1 MTWRDFKRRIK
12 RQMSDML
19 EIPSDIIMDLP
30 KIVLV
35 GDLQLFIENH
45 RGIVEYTAESV
56 RINVGDYEV
65 AVSGEDLLLRN
76 ILPDEICLEGRI
88 KGLQFNR

>member
-1 MTWRDFKRRIK
+1 MGWREFKKRLK

-19 EIPSDIIMDLP
+19 EIPGDVIMDLP
-30 KIVLV
+30 KVVLV

-45 RGIVEYTAESV
+45 RGIVEYTAENV
-56 RINVGDYEV
+56 RINAGDYEV
-65 AVSGEDLLLRN
+65 AVSGEGLLLRN

-88 KGLQFNR
+88 KSVQFIR

>member
-1 MTWRDFKRRIK
+1 MAWGDFMRKFK

-45 RGIVEYTAESV
+45 RGIVEYSSENV

-65 AVSGEDLLLRN
+65 AVSGEGLLLRN

-88 KGLQFNR
+88 KSIHFIR

>member
-1 MTWRDFKRRIK
+1 MAWRDFKKKLK

-45 RGIVEYTAESV
+45 RGIIEYTAENV
-56 RINVGDYEV
+56 RVNVGDYEV
-65 AVSGEDLLLRN
+65 AVSGEELLLRN

-88 KGLQFNR
+88 KTVQFIR

>member
-1 MTWRDFKRRIK
+1 MVWLDFKKKLK

-19 EIPSDIIMDLP
+19 DIPSDIILDLP

-35 GDLQLFIENH
+35 GDQQLFIENH
-45 RGIVEYTAESV
+45 RGIVEYSSESV
-56 RINVGDYEV
+56 RVNVGDYEV
-65 AVSGEDLLLRN
+65 EVSGDNLLLRN

-88 KGLQFNR
+88 GSVRFIR

>member
-1 MTWRDFKRRIK
+1 MSWREFKKRIK
-12 RQMSDML
+12 RQMSDVL

-45 RGIVEYTAESV
+45 RGIVEYTSGSV
-56 RINVGDYEV
+56 RVNVGDYEV
-65 AVSGEDLLLRN
+65 LVSGEDLLLRN
-76 ILPDEICLEGRI
+76 ILPDEICVEGRI
-88 KGLQFNR
+88 RGLQFVR

>member
-1 MTWRDFKRRIK
+1 MAWRDFKKRLK

-19 EIPSDIIMDLP
+19 EIPGDVIMDLP
-30 KIVLV
+30 KVVLV

-65 AVSGEDLLLRN
+65 AVSGEGLLLRN

-88 KGLQFNR
+88 KSVQFIR

>member
-1 MTWRDFKRRIK
+1 MAWRDFKKKLK

-30 KIVLV
+30 KIVLI

-45 RGIVEYTAESV
+45 RGIVEYSAENV
-56 RINVGDYEV
+56 RVNVGDYEV

-88 KGLQFNR
+88 KGIQFIR

>member
-1 MTWRDFKRRIK
+1 MSWREFKKKLK
-12 RQMSDML
+12 RQMSDVL
-19 EIPSDIIMDLP
+19 EIPTDIIMDLP

-45 RGIVEYTAESV
+45 RGIVEYTTESV

-88 KGLQFNR
+88 KSVQFIR

>member
-1 MTWRDFKRRIK
+1 MAWRDFKKKVK

-56 RINVGDYEV
+56 RVNVGDYEV
-65 AVSGEDLLLRN
+65 AVSGEGLLLRN

-88 KGLQFNR
+88 KSVRFIR